1 MRCMGKNEPKSGAGF
16 SLQMWLVRFLGKKK
30 KSGGEEEDGLC
41 YKTSVLC
48 SLLTHSK
55 KGKILKETKKLA
67 LLEARLK
74 ECKEPNSPSGRG
86 SSVTRSVTECL
97 KEEIP

>member
-1 MRCMGKNEPKSGAGF
+1 MGKNEPKSGVGF

-67 LLEARLK
+67 
-74 ECKEPNSPSGRG
+74 CKSLIAG
-86 SSVTRSVTECL
+86 SKAERVQRAKQPVW
-97 KEEIP
+97 